1 MQYPSKIDVNDLEL
15 TSEVFEFVQIDA
27 ELKDARFETEPIGF
41 FKDAFVRFTQNRASV
56 LATVFII
63 FIILFSLLGPM
74 ANPYGF
80 DRTNT
85 DRINMPPR
93 IPLLKKFG
101 IADGSVTLYNRR
113 VENFSDRERYPE
125 GAVLRIFN
133 ERTVRG
139 VEMAD
144 VRVDYYK
151 MVGAAENENY
161 WFGTD
166 YVGRDLWTR
175 LWRGTR
181 VSLFIAFV
189 SVITNVIIGIIYGSI
204 AGYYGGNVDM
214 VMMRIV
220 EIVGALPRIVIMT
233 IFIMFFGTGLF
244 SIVMALVIQGWI
256 GTAKMIRGQF
266 YRFKGREYVLAA
278 RTLGVNDAV
287 LIFRHIL
294 PNAIGPII
302 TQSMIAIPGAIF
314 SESFLAF
321 LGLGLQA
328 PEPSIGVLLSQGQK
342 VLLHY
347 PYQTLFPGV
356 LISVLM
362 ISFNVFA
369 NGLRDAFD
377 PTLRGAQ

>member
-1 MQYPSKIDVNDLEL
+1 MQLLRLFDPEKHKLQPES
-15 TSEVFEFVQIDA
+15 FEFVQMEAEIHDA
-27 ELKDARFETEPIGF
+27 NFETEAIGY
-41 FKDAFVRFTQNRASV
+41 FKDAYLRFVRNKASV
-56 LATVFII
+56 VSVALIGL
-63 FIILFSLLGPM
+63 IILFALVGPAM
-74 ANPYGF
+74 NQYAF
-80 DRTNT
+80 DQINT
-85 DRINMPPR
+85 ERINMPPR
-93 IPLLKKFG
+93 IPGLERIG
-101 IADGSVTLYNRR
+101 IADGSRILYNRR
-113 VENFSDRERYPE
+113 AELLTNSDSYPP
-125 GAVLRIFN
+125 GSVLQVFN
-133 ERTVRG
+133 ARLVRG
-139 VEMAD
+139 VEMVD
-144 VRVDYYK
+144 VKVNYYK
-151 MVGAAENENY
+151 YLGADDEYY

-166 YVGRDLWTR
+166 YIGRDLWTR
-175 LWRGTR
+175 LWRGAR
-181 VSLFIAFV
+181 VSLFIAFM
-189 SVITNVIIGIIYGSI
+189 SVATNITIGMIYGAI
-204 AGYYGGNVDM
+204 AGYYGGAVDM
-214 VMMRIV
+214 AMMRLA
-220 EIVGALPRIVIMT
+220 EIIEAFPRIVVIT

-266 YRFKGREYVLAA
+266 YRYKAREYVLAA
-278 RTLGVNDAV
+278 RTLGVKDRI

-302 TQSMIAIPGAIF
+302 TRAMIAIPGAIF

-347 PYQTLFPGV
+347 PSQTLFPGL

>member
-1 MQYPSKIDVNDLEL
+1 MQLLNFYDPKRHQPPAGSL
-15 TSEVFEFVQIDA
+15 EFVQLEE
-27 ELKDARFETEPIGF
+27 ELKDTTFETEAIGY
-41 FKDAFVRFTQNRASV
+41 FKDAYLRFIRNKASV
-56 LATVFII
+56 VSVTLICL
-63 FIILFSLLGPM
+63 IILFAILGPSM
-74 ANPYGF
+74 NQYVF
-80 DRTNT
+80 DGINT
-85 DRINMPPR
+85 ERINMPPR
-93 IPLLKKFG
+93 IPGLERIG
-101 IADGSVTLYNRR
+101 IADGSRVLYNRR
-113 VENFSDRERYPE
+113 ADFLTDPERYPAGSVME
-125 GAVLRIFN
+125 VFN
-133 ERTVRG
+133 PRSVRG
-139 VEMAD
+139 VEMVD
-144 VRVDYYK
+144 VKVDYYK
-151 MVGAAENENY
+151 YLGAEKEYY

-166 YVGRDLWTR
+166 YIGRDLWTR
-175 LWRGTR
+175 LWRGAR
-181 VSLFIAFV
+181 VSLFIAFM
-189 SVITNVIIGIIYGSI
+189 SVATNITIGVIYGSI
-204 AGYYGGNVDM
+204 AGYYGGAVDM
-214 VMMRIV
+214 VMMRIA
-220 EIVGALPRIVIMT
+220 EIIGAFPRIVIIT

-266 YRFKGREYVLAA
+266 YRYKAREYVLAA
-278 RTLGVNDAV
+278 RTLGVKDRI

-302 TQSMIAIPGAIF
+302 TRAMIAIPGAIF

-347 PYQTLFPGV
+347 PSQTLFPGL

>member
-1 MQYPSKIDVNDLEL
+1 MQLRSKQEAEPKLAPGM
-15 TSEVFEFVQIDA
+15 FQFVQTDT
-27 ELKDARFETEPIGF
+27 ELRDARFESEPIGY
-41 FKDAFVRFTQNRASV
+41 FKDAFLRFTQNRASV
-56 LATVFII
+56 LATFCIAFIVI
-63 FIILFSLLGPM
+63 FSLLGPTL
-74 ANPYGF
+74 NPYAF

-85 DRINMPPR
+85 ERINMPPK
-93 IPLLKKFG
+93 IPYLEKLG

-113 VENFSDRERYPE
+113 VDNLSDQERYPQ
-125 GAVLRIFN
+125 GSILKVLN

-139 VEMAD
+139 VQMAD

-151 MVGAAENENY
+151 LVGAGENERY

-175 LWRGTR
+175 LWRGAR

-189 SVITNVIIGIIYGSI
+189 SVITNVVIGVIYGSI
-204 AGYYGGNVDM
+204 AGYYGGKVDM
-214 VMMRIV
+214 VMMRIT
-220 EIVGALPRIVIMT
+220 EIIGALPRVVIMT

-278 RTLGVNDAV
+278 RTLGVSDAV

-347 PYQTLFPGV
+347 PYQTFFPGV